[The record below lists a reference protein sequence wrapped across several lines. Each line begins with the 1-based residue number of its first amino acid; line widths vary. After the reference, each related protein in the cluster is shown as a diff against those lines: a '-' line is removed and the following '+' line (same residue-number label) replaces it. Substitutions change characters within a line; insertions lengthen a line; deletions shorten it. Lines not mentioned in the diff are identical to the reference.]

1 MNVPKSDMSRRSF
14 LKAAAALGVVAGV
27 RPLEQALAQMVAPAS
42 GQDAAWMDGGRL
54 RHRRDGMAKVTG
66 QKLFAIDL
74 RARDMQGWP
83 EKQSYALLIMVPR
96 ADRIY
101 EGLDLSVLGKDFA
114 PDVLVDAERAE
125 ADGVHMPEPGFYG
138 SYFLPKGQVS
148 PMLGQPVAMGIWHDY
163 ERYGEAVR
171 LLRFNDG
178 IFQWGAAA
186 TPPKRKPYVAAR
198 YVRMGAERH
207 DEPDLHAPLI
217 NGIVRPPLT
226 GPEVQWPGVD
236 DPKHGKA
243 MQYSA
248 QIQQLL
254 RQPPEGTQVF
264 SRNYHSQSM
273 EPAAL
278 EPENGLAW
286 YEESRGVMHMVGA
299 TQAPYATA
307 GHVVA
312 MVKASRFALR
322 EMDYLSAFT
331 VGYGQKEHHSFPFYV
346 GLAALYAQGRP
357 VRLALDRWQHFQFA
371 LKRHPFDLKT
381 TIAVDAEGQFQAFS
395 VDMRGDGGG
404 TMNFSPSVG
413 TLGVAS
419 SQSVYYFPKSDL
431 SVAVFPSSEVT
442 AGSVRG
448 YGTLQSMAPTEML
461 VDEIA
466 ERIGMDAIALRQK
479 NLLRTGMRN
488 TQGAVPAGQLR
499 IGEILALAAK
509 DPVWVRRAQR
519 KAEYEAAHPGMRY
532 GVGFA
537 SVQKSFGT
545 AGEAALAL
553 IELSPEGR
561 LKMKH
566 ITAEI
571 GTGTTTAQMLA
582 AEPFLGR
589 PVDEVEFAAQKWPE
603 MPVHTQEQP
612 NSTPQAD
619 EDRQSQDPYWVP
631 SFTSPQ
637 SASNSAYYFTH
648 TTRQAAKL
656 LLAHGLWPAA
666 LSIWGQPF
674 GGPLQGMPVSLDEA
688 EWKDGKLVAGAMEP
702 LTLERLAARAH
713 ELGLV
718 TGVCV
723 HTFNRRSWASAEF
736 ELGGKRFAAEI
747 DALSVRFGDG
757 ADAAKKAAMDSAGY
771 AFQPR
776 VKVSYPPVHRLA
788 AGAVYYAP
796 CATLVELAVSTG
808 TGKVSLLGH
817 KTWLECGSQLVPEL
831 VSGQLQGGVAMGIGH
846 ALYEELPL
854 GPSGPGNGSW
864 NFNRYHLPRA
874 SELAV
879 WTAEGHVLP
888 PVSRT
893 DPPKGMAEVVM
904 IPVVAACANAVAH
917 ATGKRFYQLPLSA
930 ERIKKA
936 L

>member
-1 MNVPKSDMSRRSF
+1 MSKQDLSRRSF
-14 LKAAAALGVVAGV
+14 LKAAAALGVIAGV
-27 RPLEQALAQMVAPAS
+27 RPLEEALAKMVEPAA
-42 GQDAAWMDGGRL
+42 GQDAGWISNGQL
-54 RHRRDGMAKVTG
+54 RYRRDGMAKVTG
-66 QKLFAIDL
+66 QKVFAIDL
-74 RARDMQGWP
+74 RAKDMQGWP
-83 EKQSYALLIMVPR
+83 AQQSYALTIHIPR

-101 EGLDLSVLGKDFA
+101 LGLDLSVLGKEFA
-114 PDVLVDAERAE
+114 PDVLVDAERLQ
-125 ADGVHMPEPGFYG
+125 ADGVLMPEERFYG
-138 SYFLPKGQVS
+138 SFFLPRGQVS
-148 PMLGQPVAMGIWHDY
+148 PMLGQPVALGIWHDY
-163 ERYGEAVR
+163 ERYRQAVK
-171 LLRFNDG
+171 LLRFNQD
-178 IFQWGAAA
+178 IFQYGEAA
-186 TPPKRKPYVAAR
+186 TPAARKPYVAAR
-198 YVRMGAERH
+198 YVRMGAAAH
-207 DEPDLHAPLI
+207 DEADTYAPLTH
-217 NGIVRPPLT
+217 GIVRPKLS

-236 DPKHGKA
+236 DPVFGQA
-243 MQYSA
+243 MRHSA
-248 QIQQLL
+248 AIQAELTN
-254 RQPPEGTQVF
+254 PAEGMQVF
-264 SRNYHSQSM
+264 ARKYYSQSM

-278 EPENGLAW
+278 ELENGLAW
-286 YEESRGVMHMVGA
+286 YDSAKACMHMVGA

-307 GHVVA
+307 AHISA
-312 MVKASRFALR
+312 MVKASTFALD
-322 EMDYLSAFT
+322 EMDFTSAYT

-346 GLAALYAQGRP
+346 GMAALYAQGRP
-357 VRLALDRWQHFQFA
+357 VRLALDRWQQFQFA
-371 LKRHPFDLKT
+371 LKRHPFDVQT
-381 TIAVDAEGQFQAFS
+381 SIAVDAQGQFQAFS
-395 VDMRGDGGG
+395 VNMSGDGGG

-431 SVAVFPSSEVT
+431 AVAVYPSAEVT

-466 ERIGMDAIALRQK
+466 EHLQIDAIALRQK
-479 NLLRTGMRN
+479 NALRTGMRN
-488 TQGAVPAGQLR
+488 TQGAVPAGHLR
-499 IGEILALAAK
+499 IGEILQLASQDPLWTERAK
-509 DPVWVRRAQR
+509 R
-519 KAEYEAAHPGMRY
+519 KAQYETAHPGMLY

-589 PVDEVEFAAQKWPE
+589 AVDDVEFSAQKWPE
-603 MPVHTQEQP
+603 MPVHTLDQP

-619 EDRQSQDPYWVP
+619 EDRLSQDAYWVP

-648 TTRQAAKL
+648 TTRQAARL

-666 LSIWGQPF
+666 LSIWGNPF
-674 GGPLQGMPVSLDEA
+674 GGPMQGMPVHLDQA
-688 EWKDGKLVAGAMEP
+688 QWIDGKLVAGSQEP
-702 LTLERLAARAH
+702 LTLERLARRAH

-723 HTFNRRSWASAEF
+723 HTFNRRSWATAEF
-736 ELGGKRFAAEI
+736 DLDGRKFSAEI
-747 DALSVRFGDG
+747 DALSVRWGDG
-757 ADAAKKAAMDSAGY
+757 AGAAKKASMDSGGY

-776 VKVSYPPVHRLA
+776 SKVSYPPVGRLA

-796 CATLVELAVSTG
+796 CATMVELAVSSG
-808 TGKVSLLGH
+808 TGKVSLLSH
-817 KTWLECGSQLVPEL
+817 KTWLECGAQIVPEL

-854 GPSGPGNGSW
+854 GPQGPGNGQWS
-864 NFNRYHLPRA
+864 FNRYHLPRA
-874 SELAV
+874 TEVAV
-879 WTAEGHVLP
+879 WTAQGHVLP

-917 ATGKRFYQLPLSA
+917 ATGKRFYQLPLTA
-930 ERIKKA
+930 EKIKEA

>member
-1 MNVPKSDMSRRSF
+1 MNVPKSDLSRRSF
-14 LKAAAALGVVAGV
+14 LKATAALGVMAGV
-27 RPLEQALAQMVAPAS
+27 RPLEQALAQMVEPAS
-42 GQDAAWMDGGRL
+42 AQDAGWMADGRL
-54 RHRRDGMAKVTG
+54 RYRRDGMAKVTG
-66 QKLFAIDL
+66 QKLFAVDL
-74 RARDMQGWP
+74 RAKDMPGWP
-83 EKQSYALLIMVPR
+83 AQQSYALLIMIPR
-96 ADRIY
+96 ADRIFA
-101 EGLDLSVLGKDFA
+101 GLDLSVLGQEFA
-114 PDVLVDAERAE
+114 PDVLVDAQRAQ
-125 ADGVHMPEPGFYG
+125 ADGVLMPEPVFYG
-138 SYFLPKGQVS
+138 NHFLPKGQVS
-148 PMLGQPVAMGIWHDY
+148 PMLGQPVALGIWHDY
-163 ERYGEAVR
+163 ERYREAVR
-171 LLRFNDG
+171 RLRFNDS
-178 IFQWGAAA
+178 IFQYGAAA
-186 TPPKRKPYVAAR
+186 TPPQRKPYVAAR
-198 YVRMGAERH
+198 YVRMGAESH
-207 DEPDLHAPLI
+207 DEADLYAPLTH
-217 NGIVRPPLT
+217 GIVRPALT

-243 MQYSA
+243 MQYA
-248 QIQQLL
+248 GEIQQLMQ
-254 RQPPEGTQVF
+254 QPPEGLKVF
-264 SRNYHSQSM
+264 SHDYQSQST

-286 YEESRGVMHMVGA
+286 YDGAKGVMHLVGA
-299 TQAPYATA
+299 TQAPHATA
-307 GHVVA
+307 AHVVS
-312 MVKASRFALR
+312 MVKASRFALH
-322 EMDYLSAFT
+322 EMDYLSAYT
-331 VGYGQKEHHSFPFYV
+331 VGYGQKEHHSFPYYV
-346 GLAALYAQGRP
+346 ALAALYAQGRP
-357 VRLALDRWQHFQFA
+357 VRLALDRWQQFQFA

-381 TIAVDAEGQFQAFS
+381 SIAVDDQGQFQAFT

-431 SVAVFPSSEVT
+431 SVAVYPSAEVT

-466 ERIGMDAIALRQK
+466 EQLQMDAIALRQK
-479 NLLRTGMRN
+479 NMMRTGLRN
-488 TQGAVPAGQLR
+488 TQGSVPAGHLR
-499 IGEILALAAK
+499 IGEILELAAK
-509 DPVWVRRAQR
+509 DSVWTQRAKR
-519 KAEYEAAHPGMRY
+519 KAEYEAANPGMLY

-537 SVQKSFGT
+537 AVQKSFGT

-553 IELSPEGR
+553 IELSPDGK

-582 AEPFLGR
+582 AQPFLGR
-589 PVDEVEFAAQKWPE
+589 PIDEVEFAAQKWPQ
-603 MPVHTQEQP
+603 MPVHTEDKP

-666 LSIWGQPF
+666 LSIWGNPF
-674 GGPLQGMPVSLDEA
+674 GGPLQAMPVTLDQA
-688 EWKDGKLVAGAMEP
+688 EWVDGKLVAGAMPP
-702 LTLERLAARAH
+702 LSFERLAERAH
-713 ELGLV
+713 ALGLV

-736 ELGGKRFAAEI
+736 ELDGKRFAAEI
-747 DALSVRFGDG
+747 DALSVRWGEG
-757 ADAAKKAAMDSAGY
+757 ADAAKKAAMDSGGY

-796 CATLVELAVSTG
+796 CATLVELAVSSG

-817 KTWLECGSQLVPEL
+817 KTWLDCGAQIVPEL

-854 GPSGPGNGSW
+854 GPTGPGNGQWS
-864 NFNRYHLPRA
+864 FNRYHLPRG
-874 SELAV
+874 SEVAV
-879 WTAEGHVLP
+879 WKAEGHVLAP
-888 PVSRT
+888 ISRT

-917 ATGKRFYQLPLSA
+917 ATGKRFYKLPLTA
-930 ERIKKA
+930 QRIKKA